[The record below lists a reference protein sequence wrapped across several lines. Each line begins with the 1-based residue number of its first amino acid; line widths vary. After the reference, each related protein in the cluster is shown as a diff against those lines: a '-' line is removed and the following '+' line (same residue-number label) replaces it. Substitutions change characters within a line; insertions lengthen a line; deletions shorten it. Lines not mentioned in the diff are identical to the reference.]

1 MPAPDWG
8 PATLQT
14 KPSPLF
20 SLLLQGHAGVKAAG
34 EEVDDDIDPN
44 LSAMPEFRI
53 LMSLLETLFELGA
66 NPWLQRQVKGFLH
79 NFIRIAMGGSINRR
93 VKSAVDGLTSPEQ
106 VAAWVNQMRD
116 AMWPNG
122 QPAPELPQRPEDCI
136 TRTRIEARAKLLG
149 LLPDELRRIVGQ
161 EAAKRGVLGYVGSG
175 WDRVGL
181 GGWGGVSKMRF
192 WEVWCLL
199 CAPSSQYQTLSS
211 SPEPSFFQ
219 MLQHPRL
226 NKRFIYTLL
235 EALLLRLFPA
245 PNNFVELFARLH
257 AASADPTKQQRATPR
272 ASPWL

>member
-1 MPAPDWG
+1 MSTRPRPAVQ
-8 PATLQT
+8 A
-14 KPSPLF
+14 S
-20 SLLLQGHAGVKAAG
+20 AGVKVTG
-34 EEVDDDIDPN
+34 EELDDDIDPN

-106 VAAWVNQMRD
+106 VAAWVKQIQD

-161 EAAKRGVLGYVGSG
+161 EAAKRGVLGCVGCGAGVLAEWGAEWGEAELRKSWISG
-175 WDRVGL
+175 A
-181 GGWGGVSKMRF
+181 MRQ
-192 WEVWCLL
+192 L
-199 CAPSSQYQTLSS
+199 
-211 SPEPSFFQ
+211 
-219 MLQHPRL
+219 
-226 NKRFIYTLL
+226 
-235 EALLLRLFPA
+235 
-245 PNNFVELFARLH
+245 
-257 AASADPTKQQRATPR
+257 
-272 ASPWL
+272 